1 MRKLIIFVFCCIL
14 FQFTLAGAA
23 TTHKQEKKKKKK
35 KQERVAETVVVTAD
49 LHKQE
54 TFDTRLPVSA
64 LTAEQLKLTVP
75 SNLVDMLNSA
85 PGVTVSQTG
94 NGSVRPMIR
103 GLYDERVLTLMNGI
117 RQGEQFGGG
126 DHTYSI
132 EPGMIQNVEIVRG
145 PASVIYGTDA
155 IGGVLNFF
163 TKGYGMDRMPE
174 NAFSTL
180 YRSAVDGNRE
190 SLFYGTGSDRWK
202 GFVDIVRKN
211 FNDIET
217 PDGKLKNS
225 GTKGMFYNT
234 GINYADNHHQFILN
248 YYAMQA
254 DIGIPENPDA
264 VDMGFKNNE
273 YKRLQAQYNWTDI
286 SPIVRGIQISAA
298 TQYKHRHM
306 FIELPMDTGHNT
318 TMEIFLNK
326 VTRTVNA
333 HTHLLLG
340 NHLLTSGINLFDESA
355 WSSRRLGTRTLADGQ
370 WETEM
375 TVGVIPPSD
384 RTGIGA
390 FVQDE
395 WSKADNFN
403 VTGGFRV
410 DRIESRA
417 PLTPG
422 YSYSGVKH
430 TDSHATGTLGLLY
443 HLGTDTNIFSNFGTA
458 FRAPSL
464 LERFFYGAHQDS
476 VDIGNPNLVPE
487 IGNNFD
493 LGIRTRGNWYSL
505 ALSLFRNRISHY
517 IAELKTG
524 ETDPATGLEI
534 HTWSNLSRITLKGAE
549 LEGHVWFSDNLS
561 YRGSVSLVQGSDDLT
576 GDDLPDMPPVKI
588 VNEVSLK
595 RVNRILGSKG
605 WAKLSILTAL
615 RQSRIAAFESETA
628 GYTIFNLFAGLDWK
642 NASINL
648 GARNLTNKSY
658 HDHLSRIHYMNEQPG
673 RSIDLNVTWRF

>member
-1 MRKLIIFVFCCIL
+1 MRKGIIFVCSCIL
-14 FQFTLAGAA
+14 FQATLAGAVPA
-23 TTHKQEKKKKKK
+23 QKLKKKKEKKKP
-35 KQERVAETVVVTAD
+35 EHVAETVVVTAD

-54 TFDTRLPVSA
+54 TFDTRLPVNA
-64 LTAEQLKLTVP
+64 LTAKQLKLTVP
-75 SNLVDMLNSA
+75 SNFIDMLNSQ

-94 NGSVRPMIR
+94 SGSVRPMIR

-132 EPGMIQNVEIVRG
+132 EPGMVQNVEIVRG

-163 TKGYGMDRMPE
+163 TKGYGMDRMPQ
-174 NAFSTL
+174 NSFSTL
-180 YRSAVDGNRE
+180 YRSATDGNRE
-190 SLFYGTGSDRWK
+190 SLFYGAGDDKWK
-202 GFVDIVRKN
+202 GFLDVVRKD

-225 GTKGMFYNT
+225 GTKGMFYNA
-234 GINYADNHHQFILN
+234 GLNYADGTHRFILN

-254 DIGIPENPDA
+254 DIGVPINPDA

-286 SPIVRGIQISAA
+286 SPVVRGFQISAA

-306 FIELPMDTGHNT
+306 YIELPLDNSRNK

-326 VTRTVNA
+326 VTRNVNA

-340 NHLLTSGINLFDESA
+340 NHLLTTGVNLFDESA
-355 WSSRRLGTRTLADGQ
+355 WSSRRLGTRTLTDNG
-370 WETEM
+370 WDTEM
-375 TVGVIPPSD
+375 AAGVIPPSD

-395 WSKADNFN
+395 WSGMDNFDL
-403 VTGGFRV
+403 TGGFRV
-410 DRIESRA
+410 DQVESRA
-417 PLTPG
+417 PFTPG
-422 YSYSGVKH
+422 YGYSGVKH

-443 HLGTDTNIFSNFGTA
+443 HLGTDSNIFANVGTA
-458 FRAPSL
+458 FRSPSL

-487 IGNNFD
+487 IAKNVDF
-493 LGIRTRGNWYSL
+493 GIRTRGSWYSL
-505 ALSLFRNRISHY
+505 AFSLFHNRINHY

-524 ETDPATGLEI
+524 ESDPDTGLEI
-534 HTWSNLSRITLKGAE
+534 HTWANLSRITLKGGE
-549 LEGHVWFSDNLS
+549 MEGRLWFSDNLS
-561 YRGSVSLVQGSDDLT
+561 YRGSVSLVHGRDDIT

-588 VNEVSLK
+588 VNEIMLQG
-595 RVNRILGSKG
+595 VNIAPGTHS
-605 WAKLSILTAL
+605 WAKLSVLTAL
-615 RQSRIAAFESETA
+615 RQDRTAAFETETA
-628 GYTIFNLFAGLDWK
+628 GYTVFNLFAGVNWK
-642 NASINL
+642 GASVEL
-648 GARNLTNKSY
+648 AVRNLTDKSY

-673 RSIDLNVTWRF
+673 RSLDLNITWRF